1 MSTGILLAEVKR
13 RYRPGTM
20 INILT
25 ITDRVD
31 IEKHRD
37 GSSKKAVDVVDLH
50 TEVNRSSQMGFLR
63 HSDST
68 MTICI
73 WLPSRSPCQPSP
85 P

>member
-20 INILT
+20 INMLT

-50 TEVNRSSQMGFLR
+50 TEVIDQIRWGF
-63 HSDST
+63 SDT
-68 MTICI
+68 VTA
-73 WLPSRSPCQPSP
+73 Q
-85 P
+85 